1 MKTLAVLT
9 TIAAWACILLLPRST
24 GLRVLQ
30 LLVFGLLGTVFTL
43 AGGFQYWWNSGM
55 LPSQKS
61 ALILV
66 CGLLTLLSQAGTL
79 LQGMLSDEGGSEW
92 APPSKRRR

>member
-9 TIAAWACILLLPRST
+9 ALAAWACLLLLPRST

-30 LLVFGLLGTVFTL
+30 LLIFGLLGTVFTL
-43 AGGFQYWWNSGM
+43 AGAFQYWWNSGM

-61 ALILV
+61 TLILV
-66 CGLLTLLSQAGTL
+66 CGVLTLLSQAGTL
-79 LQGMLSDEGGSEW
+79 LQGMLSAEGGSEW
-92 APPSKRRR
+92 PSSHKRRR